1 MYQFSLKAFITVFKK
16 AIDDTPTANNVR
28 ERVMALI
35 DSITHAIFMYTCRGL
50 FEKDKLVFMMQMV
63 IQILVHRVEV
73 SSKELDF
80 LLRFPPHIPAVS
92 SPFDF
97 ISNKLWGGLKMLS
110 LIDGYRGIDKDLEQ
124 STKRWKIF
132 IESESPERNKLP
144 GEWKNRNPFQK
155 LCIIRTLRPDRMIYA
170 AVVCVEDIMGKQFAQ
185 SRMIC
190 FADSF
195 KETSSITPILFILS
209 PGVDPL
215 TDVERLGKK
224 LHFSSDHNNFHN
236 VSLGQ
241 GQERVA
247 ETALNIAS
255 RDGHWVILQNIHLVA
270 RWLPKLEKRMEQIS
284 EDCHEDFRL
293 FISAEPAPSD
303 EHHIIPQGILESAIK
318 ITNETPT
325 GMKANLH
332 KALVCS
338 SFFDYCLLQ
347 IRLGDYC
354 NLFVSVFRTTS
365 IKKQWKCARKKP
377 NLNPFYSLSV
387 TSILLLPKD
396 ENLDLKDG
404 TSFTHSMLVI

>member
-16 AIDDTPTANNVR
+16 AIENTPTASNVR
-28 ERVMALI
+28 DRVKALI
-35 DSITHAIFMYTCRGL
+35 DNITYAIFMYTCRGL
-50 FEKDKLVFMMQMV
+50 FEKDKLVFMTQMV
-63 IQILVHRVEV
+63 IQILYHKEEV
-73 SSKELDF
+73 SSRELDF

-92 SPFDF
+92 SPFEF
-97 ISNKLWGGLKMLS
+97 LSNKLWGGLRMLS

-132 IESESPERNKLP
+132 IESESPEQKKLP

-170 AVVCVEDIMGKQFAQ
+170 AVVCVEDIMGKQFVQ
-185 SRMIC
+185 SRMIS

-195 KETSSITPILFILS
+195 KETSSITPVLFILS

-224 LHFSSDHNNFHN
+224 LSFSSEHNNFHN

-247 ETALNIAS
+247 ETALYIAS
-255 RDGHWVILQNIHLVA
+255 REGHWVILQNIHLVA
-270 RWLPKLEKRMEQIS
+270 RWLPELEKKMEQI
-284 EDCHEDFRL
+284 EQDCHEDFRL
-293 FISAEPAPSD
+293 FISAESAPSD
-303 EHHIIPQGILESAIK
+303 EYHIIPQGILESAIK

-332 KALVCS
+332 KALVRSVTSDCHS
-338 SFFDYCLLQ
+338 NLIFLSFFYVL
-347 IRLGDYC
+347 I
-354 NLFVSVFRTTS
+354 SRTTS
-365 IKKQWKCARKKP
+365 IKKQWKCVPKRP
-377 NLNPFYSLSV
+377 NSKQFYLLCA
-387 TSILLLPKD
+387 TFIQLLLKD
-396 ENLDLKDG
+396 ENMDLKGG
-404 TSFTHSMLVI
+404 TFNIHSMLVI

>member
-1 MYQFSLKAFITVFKK
+1 MKSLI
-16 AIDDTPTANNVR
+16 NN
-28 ERVMALI
+28 
-35 DSITHAIFMYTCRGL
+35 ITHAIFMYTGRGL
-50 FEKDKLVFMMQMV
+50 FEKDKLVFMTQMV
-63 IQILVHRVEV
+63 IQILLHREEI
-73 SSKELDF
+73 SAKEIDF
-80 LLRFPPHIPAVS
+80 LLRFPPHMPAVS

-97 ISNKLWGGLKMLS
+97 LSNKLWGGLKMLS

-124 STKRWKIF
+124 STKRWKML

-170 AVVCVEDIMGKQFAQ
+170 AVVCVEDVMGTQFVQ
-185 SRMIC
+185 SRQIS
-190 FADSF
+190 FADSY
-195 KETSSITPILFILS
+195 KETSSTTPVLFILS

-215 TDVERLGKK
+215 SDVERLGKK
-224 LHFSSDHNNFHN
+224 LDFSSDHNNFHN

-255 RDGHWVILQNIHLVA
+255 REGHWVILQNIHLVA
-270 RWLPKLEKRMEQIS
+270 RWLPKLEKKMEQIAEGS
-284 EDCHEDFRL
+284 HEDFRL

-332 KALVCS
+332 KALV
-338 SFFDYCLLQ
+338 SFYCALCVFL
-347 IRLGDYC
+347 IIFYD
-354 NLFVSVFRTTS
+354 FRTIST
-365 IKKQWKCARKKP
+365 KKQWKCARRKP
-377 NLNPFYSLSV
+377 NLNPSCFLCA
-387 TSILLLPKD
+387 TSTQSWLNVV
-396 ENLDLKDG
+396 NLDRKDG
-404 TSFTHSMLVI
+404 ISFIRLMLVI